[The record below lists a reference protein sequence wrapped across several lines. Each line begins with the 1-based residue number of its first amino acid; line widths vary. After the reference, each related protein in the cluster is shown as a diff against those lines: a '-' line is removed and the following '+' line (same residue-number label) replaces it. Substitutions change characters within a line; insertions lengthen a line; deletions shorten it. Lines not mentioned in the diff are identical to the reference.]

1 MVDKEG
7 LYSLSNVPIQPV
19 FALKKKNFLCAKF
32 TFQFIYPSYNK

>member
-19 FALKKKNFLCAKF
+19 FALKKNFLCAKF